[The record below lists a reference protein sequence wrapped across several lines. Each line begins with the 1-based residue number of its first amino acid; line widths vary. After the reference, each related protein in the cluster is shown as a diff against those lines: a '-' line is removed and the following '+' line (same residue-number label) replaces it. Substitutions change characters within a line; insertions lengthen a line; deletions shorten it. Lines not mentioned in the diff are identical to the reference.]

1 MSGVPPVGPPGGAVP
16 LRPVETEDRRDSD
29 RRQSDRRASVSR
41 ALVPVDDPD
50 GTNVAGPARPAPTAP
65 PDAQP
70 SAFAAQMIGQ
80 PGQKRG
86 LRGGPP
92 VLDSARSSYL
102 GAEYSGEAERRPA
115 PGRVKDT
122 DV

>member
-1 MSGVPPVGPPGGAVP
+1 MSGVPPVVPPGGAVP
-16 LRPVETEDRRDSD
+16 LRPAELEDRRDGD
-29 RRQSDRRASVSR
+29 RRRSDRRASMSR
-41 ALVPVDDPD
+41 ALVPIDDPVEVD
-50 GTNVAGPARPAPTAP
+50 ATSPARPAPIAP

-70 SAFAAQMIGQ
+70 SAFAAQIIGQ

-86 LRGGPP
+86 LKGGPP